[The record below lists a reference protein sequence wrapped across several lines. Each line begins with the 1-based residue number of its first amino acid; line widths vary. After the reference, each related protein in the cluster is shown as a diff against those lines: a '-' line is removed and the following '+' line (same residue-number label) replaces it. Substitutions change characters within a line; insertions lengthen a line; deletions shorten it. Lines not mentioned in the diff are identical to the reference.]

1 MSLRTIL
8 SFRSKRALIASVLAS
23 LGTRSGK
30 GDSSIKWYPL
40 VFETSL
46 RLGKATNSSR
56 SSKRLVRVESLK
68 AQSLLS
74 FQAEK
79 IRVTSIE
86 AIDVLKAF
94 FQLMD
99 QRAREFL
106 PILENTLFSFFKDTR
121 FEGVN
126 ALIGEKECQIGEGA
140 ILTDQVTG
148 TLLGLTKVKAT
159 FYEIKK

>member
-1 MSLRTIL
+1 M
-8 SFRSKRALIASVLAS
+8 
-23 LGTRSGK
+23 
-30 GDSSIKWYPL
+30 
-40 VFETSL
+40 
-46 RLGKATNSSR
+46 GKATNSSR

-79 IRVTSIE
+79 IRLTSIE
-86 AIDVLKAF
+86 AIDALKAF
-94 FQLMD
+94 FQLLD

-126 ALIGEKECQIGEGA
+126 ALIGEKEYQIGEGA
-140 ILTDQVTG
+140 ILTDQVKG